1 MNQIDFYTHVSN
13 KLQTACLICS
23 KALGRG
29 MRVMILT
36 PDEEATERVDRMLW
50 TYPATGFIPHVR
62 ARHRLAARTPVIVD
76 HDLAAVERDELLL
89 NLRLDT
95 PEVFSRFQRL
105 VEIVSTEE
113 QDIAAGRM
121 RFRWYRDRGY
131 EVRAHDIS
139 QGAAAA

>member
-1 MNQIDFYTHVSN
+1 MTQIDFYTHVSN
-13 KLQTACLICS
+13 KLQTACIVCK
-23 KALGRG
+23 KALSQD

-36 PDEEATERVDRMLW
+36 PDEETTDRVDRILW
-50 TYPATGFIPHVR
+50 THPTTGFIPHVR
-62 ARHRLAARTPVIVD
+62 ARHRLAAVTPVIVD
-76 HDLAAVERDELLL
+76 HDLAGVDRDELLL

-113 QDIAAGRM
+113 QDVAAGRQ

-131 EVRAHDIS
+131 EVRAHDIR
-139 QGAAAA
+139 QGGAS

>member
-1 MNQIDFYTHVSN
+1 MTQIDFYTHVSN
-13 KLQTACLICS
+13 KLQTACLVCS

-36 PDEEATERVDRMLW
+36 PDADTTDKVDRMLW
-50 TYPATGFIPHVR
+50 THPATGFIPHVR
-62 ARHRLAARTPVIVD
+62 ARHRLAATTPVIVD
-76 HDLAAVERDELLL
+76 HELAGVERDELLL

-95 PEVFSRFQRL
+95 PDVFSRFQRL
-105 VEIVSTEE
+105 VEIVSIEE
-113 QDIAAGRM
+113 QDIAAGRQ

-139 QGAAAA
+139 QGQSA

>member
-1 MNQIDFYTHVSN
+1 MTQIDFYTHVSN
-13 KLQTACLICS
+13 KLQTACIICG
-23 KALGRG
+23 KAMGRG

-36 PDEEATERVDRMLW
+36 PDEETTERVDRMLW

-76 HDLAAVERDELLL
+76 HDLASVERDELLL

-105 VEIVSTEE
+105 VEIVSTDEP
-113 QDIAAGRM
+113 DVAAGRT

-131 EVRAHDIS
+131 EVRAHDLS
-139 QGAAAA
+139 QSGSA

>member
-1 MNQIDFYTHVSN
+1 MTQIDFYTHVSN
-13 KLQTACLICS
+13 KLQTACLVCS

-36 PDEEATERVDRMLW
+36 PDADTTEKVDRMLW
-50 TYPATGFIPHVR
+50 THPATGFIPHVR
-62 ARHRLAARTPVIVD
+62 ARHRLAATTPVIVD
-76 HDLAAVERDELLL
+76 HELAGVERDELLL

-95 PEVFSRFQRL
+95 PDVFSRFQRL
-105 VEIVSTEE
+105 VEIVSIDE
-113 QDIAAGRM
+113 QDIAAGRQ

-139 QGAAAA
+139 QGQSA

>member
-1 MNQIDFYTHVSN
+1 MTQIDFYTHVSN
-13 KLQTACLICS
+13 KLQTACIVCK
-23 KALGRG
+23 KALSQD

-36 PDEEATERVDRMLW
+36 PDEETTDRVDRILW
-50 TYPATGFIPHVR
+50 THPATGFIPHVR
-62 ARHRLAARTPVIVD
+62 ARHRLAAVTPVIVD
-76 HDLAAVERDELLL
+76 HDLSGVDRDELLL

-113 QDIAAGRM
+113 QDVAAGRL

-131 EVRAHDIS
+131 EVRAHDIR
-139 QGAAAA
+139 QAEAG